1 MQSQTVKEARW
12 WCTQGGTPDLKVA
25 RQDALSYG
33 KRREHTFRVK
43 NPPEHREM
51 VFLTHHILGIQRE
64 RGFSGGLIWLRMWY
78 VGSPEF
84 VKPGWRIIEDMRR
97 AHGDLR
103 SLDIAPAQVFRDDE
117 FVELHVFLIQMM
129 AYGWSGYYVP
139 SAEDFFL
146 DFRTSE
152 RFFCVAK
159 SAERLK
165 TLYSSLKSWNPAS
178 EVPRFPKALSKREAA
193 RTKQIL

>member
-1 MQSQTVKEARW
+1 MQSQTAREARW
-12 WCTQGGTPDLKVA
+12 WCTQGGKSDLKLS
-25 RQDALSYG
+25 RQDVLSFG
-33 KRREHTFRVK
+33 KRGEQTFRVK
-43 NPPEHREM
+43 NPPEHRRI
-51 VFLTHHILGIQRE
+51 VALVHHILSIQRE
-64 RGFSGGLIWLRMWY
+64 RGFSGGLIWFHMWY
-78 VGSPEF
+78 VGSPELK
-84 VKPGWRIIEDMRR
+84 KPGWRIIEDMRR

-117 FVELHVFLIQMM
+117 FVELHAFLIQMM

-159 SAERLK
+159 SAERLG
-165 TLYSSLKSWNPAS
+165 TLYSSLKSWNPS
-178 EVPRFPKALSKREAA
+178 NEVPRFPKAMSKREAA
-193 RTKQIL
+193 KTTQIL

>member
-1 MQSQTVKEARW
+1 MQSQTAKEARW
-12 WCTQGGTPDLKVA
+12 WCTQGGESDLKVS
-25 RQDALSYG
+25 RQDVLSYG

-43 NPPEHREM
+43 NQPEHRSM
-51 VFLTHHILGIQRE
+51 VSLSYHLLKIQSE
-64 RGFSGGLIWLRMWY
+64 RGFSGGLIWFHMWHA
-78 VGSPEF
+78 GSPEW

-103 SLDIAPAQVFRDDE
+103 SLDVAPAQVFRDDE
-117 FVELHVFLIQMM
+117 FVELHAFLIQMM
-129 AYGWSGYYVP
+129 AFGWSGYYVP

-159 SAERLK
+159 SAEMLNA
-165 TLYSSLKSWNPAS
+165 LYSSLKSWKPAK
-178 EVPRFPKALSKREAA
+178 EVPRFPKAMSKQEAA
-193 RTKQIL
+193 KTKQTL